1 MASTLPPEVMRRI
14 IDLLIREHKYDVT
27 VDRSG
32 EISRYRLALTNDAPV
47 YASVCKFWQDIIERE
62 SFAILFLSLER
73 LSDANTIMTP
83 RRRGYVQSIHLQ
95 VILPRYFDAAWGQV
109 ETSEEQLENSVI
121 TTATIKAFIEHMAKW
136 KIEDLPKD
144 RRLTARLV
152 AMSQSDERFA
162 PPEEMRQRQLWPR
175 PKWKQIYEKRYENSV
190 LELRDIH
197 TFASLPEVS
206 VIEFIDKPHTAGP
219 RHFAPG
225 VVCAL
230 FGRLRNV
237 RAADGHVWDDPRDYS
252 DKRHR
257 IRADFA
263 RVVQD
268 FQEVPDMLLLHQET
282 NNKLHEDH
290 SVEPVVFTPQ
300 GTDDPL
306 TVSLRG
312 LSQRSKDLIL
322 SMFIIGD
329 EFWSTQSTGADIRPS
344 WPFLTHL
351 RMGLRLSTPDGRWR
365 FEHAEP
371 ESQSESEGDSESED
385 FEDSDYEAVNSL
397 RRCAIP
403 DMMNN
408 FYRSVARA
416 ALEMPKLK
424 FMELDF
430 TGWDFKD
437 VTFHTFRYQVKDS
450 GPSATWYSYPPFE
463 PEADVMELW
472 QQVGVTYHNVTPGIV
487 VSEDRP

>member
-32 EISRYRLALTNDAPV
+32 EISRYRWALTNDAPV
-47 YASVCKFWQDIIERE
+47 YASVCKFWQNIIERE
-62 SFAILFLSLER
+62 SFAILFLSLDR

-109 ETSEEQLENSVI
+109 ETPEEQLENSVI

-144 RRLTARLV
+144 RQLTARLV
-152 AMSQSDERFA
+152 AMSRSDERFA

-206 VIEFIDKPHTAGP
+206 VIDSIDKPHTTGP
-219 RHFAPG
+219 RHFAPA

-257 IRADFA
+257 IRA
-263 RVVQD
+263 
-268 FQEVPDMLLLHQET
+268 
-282 NNKLHEDH
+282 
-290 SVEPVVFTPQ
+290 
-300 GTDDPL
+300 GTKFYPM
-306 TVSLRG
+306 V
-312 LSQRSKDLIL
+312 
-322 SMFIIGD
+322 
-329 EFWSTQSTGADIRPS
+329 TGSAD
-344 WPFLTHL
+344 
-351 RMGLRLSTPDGRWR
+351 
-365 FEHAEP
+365 
-371 ESQSESEGDSESED
+371 
-385 FEDSDYEAVNSL
+385 
-397 RRCAIP
+397 
-403 DMMNN
+403 
-408 FYRSVARA
+408 
-416 ALEMPKLK
+416 
-424 FMELDF
+424 
-430 TGWDFKD
+430 
-437 VTFHTFRYQVKDS
+437 
-450 GPSATWYSYPPFE
+450 
-463 PEADVMELW
+463 
-472 QQVGVTYHNVTPGIV
+472 
-487 VSEDRP
+487 

>member
-1 MASTLPPEVMRRI
+1 MSSTLPPEVMRRI
-14 IDLLIREHKYDVT
+14 IDLLIHEHRSVVT
-27 VDRSG
+27 VDRSS
-32 EISRYRLALTNDAPV
+32 EISHHRWALTKDAPV

-73 LSDANTIMTP
+73 LSDANTIMSP

-95 VILPRYFDAAWGQV
+95 VILPHYFDAAWGQV
-109 ETSEEQLENSVI
+109 ETPEEQLDNSVI

-136 KIEDLPKD
+136 KMEDLPKD
-144 RRLTARLV
+144 RRLTVRLV
-152 AMSQSDERFA
+152 AMSPSDEHYA

-190 LELRDIH
+190 LELKDIH

-206 VIEFIDKPHTAGP
+206 VIDVIDKPHTSGA
-219 RHFAPG
+219 RHFAPA

-237 RAADGHVWDDPRDYS
+237 RAATGHVWDDPRDYS
-252 DKRHR
+252 DRRHR
-257 IRADFA
+257 IRADLA
-263 RVVQD
+263 QVVQD
-268 FQEVPDMLLLHQET
+268 FEVVPDMLILHQET
-282 NNKLHEDH
+282 DNKLHENH
-290 SVEPVVFTPQ
+290 SAEPVIFTPQ

-312 LSQRSKDLIL
+312 LSQRSKNLTL

-329 EFWSTQSTGADIRPS
+329 EFWSTQSTDADNRPA

-351 RMGLRLSTPDGRWR
+351 HMRLRLSTPDGRWR
-365 FEHAEP
+365 FDYAEP

-385 FEDSDYEAVNSL
+385 SEDSDYEAVNSL
-397 RRCAIP
+397 RRRAMP

-416 ALEMPKLK
+416 ALQMPQLK

-430 TGWDFKD
+430 RGWDSKD

-450 GPSATWYSYPPFE
+450 GPLATWYSYPSFG
-463 PEADVMELW
+463 PEADIMELW
-472 QQVGVTYHNVTPGIV
+472 KQVGVKYHNVTTGIF
-487 VSEDRP
+487 VSEERP

>member
-1 MASTLPPEVMRRI
+1 
-14 IDLLIREHKYDVT
+14 
-27 VDRSG
+27 
-32 EISRYRLALTNDAPV
+32 
-47 YASVCKFWQDIIERE
+47 
-62 SFAILFLSLER
+62 
-73 LSDANTIMTP
+73 
-83 RRRGYVQSIHLQ
+83 
-95 VILPRYFDAAWGQV
+95 
-109 ETSEEQLENSVI
+109 
-121 TTATIKAFIEHMAKW
+121 
-136 KIEDLPKD
+136 
-144 RRLTARLV
+144 
-152 AMSQSDERFA
+152 
-162 PPEEMRQRQLWPR
+162 
-175 PKWKQIYEKRYENSV
+175 
-190 LELRDIH
+190 
-197 TFASLPEVS
+197 
-206 VIEFIDKPHTAGP
+206 
-219 RHFAPG
+219 
-225 VVCAL
+225 
-230 FGRLRNV
+230 
-237 RAADGHVWDDPRDYS
+237 
-252 DKRHR
+252 
-257 IRADFA
+257 
-263 RVVQD
+263 
-268 FQEVPDMLLLHQET
+268 MLLLHQET

-365 FEHAEP
+365 FDYAEP

-416 ALEMPKLK
+416 ALEMPELK

-463 PEADVMELW
+463 PEAGVMELW
-472 QQVGVTYHNVTPGIV
+472 QQVGVTYHNVTTRIV